1 MSALDDTIN
10 SVKKKIADLKS
21 LPAYW
26 DELMTTDAT
35 EKVVNLVF
43 SFTQGKA
50 KSRLTQNSEQMDAPS
65 FITMFAIASN
75 HGIGSRLYADTSGT
89 EAGGLRIFEV
99 EANRHPM
106 THSLADADRLVGDL
120 SQNFGV
126 VGALYADQ
134 LVHDQGTIM
143 QALKM
148 IGDHLDAV
156 HKFDQRERY
165 WRSTMVVVLTG
176 AYLAN
181 RYGYTT
187 FDIPGMMA
195 RLGVE
200 LERQRAR
207 LVSKA
212 HITMSSQTS
221 PLDLLNELQ
230 TDLQGRQL
238 VTTDIIPAGGA
249 GRPATVVVY
258 DDVTRLHGVWMQMGI
273 ADGRIRIVAKKFDHW
288 CLEKKQNVDNII
300 KLLKQHY
307 NVQSGQFTIGAGVA
321 GLTSISVGKT
331 GRTTC
336 YDLTPI
342 ASASPQAG
350 GHSGSGSSQP
360 QTP

>member
-1 MSALDDTIN
+1 MQLVYGKHALEIIVASSFAAPLVALLGNSSSVLSIYSAASGVGKSTAMKLAQSVWGHPVSGMSALDDTIN

-89 EAGGLRIFEV
+89 EAGGLRVFEV
-99 EANRHPM
+99 EANRHAM
-106 THSLADADRLVGDL
+106 THSLAVADRLVGDL
-120 SQNFGV
+120 SQNFGAAGV
-126 VGALYADQ
+126 LFADQ
-134 LVHDQGTIM
+134 LVHDRVTITS
-143 QALKM
+143 ALKM
-148 IGDHLDAV
+148 IGDHLDKV
-156 HKFDQRERY
+156 HQFDQRERY
-165 WRSTMVVVLTG
+165 WRSTMVAILAG

-195 RLGVE
+195 RLGDE

-212 HITMSSQTS
+212 HLTMSSKTS
-221 PLDLLNELQ
+221 VLDLLTELQ
-230 TDLQGRQL
+230 TELQGRQL
-238 VTTDIIPAGGA
+238 VTTDIIPAGA
-249 GRPATVVVY
+249 GRPHTVRLVET
-258 DDVTRLHGVWMQMGI
+258 DVDKI
-273 ADGRIRIVAKKFDHW
+273 
-288 CLEKKQNVDNII
+288 
-300 KLLKQHY
+300 
-307 NVQSGQFTIGAGVA
+307 
-321 GLTSISVGKT
+321 
-331 GRTTC
+331 
-336 YDLTPI
+336 
-342 ASASPQAG
+342 AG
-350 GHSGSGSSQP
+350 GVDAGGGGRRPHARSWQRSSTSGA
-360 QTP
+360 